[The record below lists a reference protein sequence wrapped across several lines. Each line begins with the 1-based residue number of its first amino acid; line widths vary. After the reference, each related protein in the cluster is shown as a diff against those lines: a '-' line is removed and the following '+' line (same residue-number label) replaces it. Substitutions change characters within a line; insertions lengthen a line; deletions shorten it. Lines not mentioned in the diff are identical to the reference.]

1 VGTDAGLYVA
11 LVGEGRYAE
20 ALAVAAEYNPF
31 PSVCGRVCTAPC
43 EAACR
48 RGVMDEPIAIR
59 ELKRFAAD
67 HGMDGYPT
75 LPPPA
80 LRKAH
85 RVAIIGAGPTGLSAA
100 YQLVRGGYGV
110 TVFDA
115 MPVAGG
121 MMAIGIPE
129 YRLSKH
135 VLQAEIDRI
144 LQLGVELKLNT
155 SLGRDI
161 SLDDLKSQG
170 YDAILIA
177 TGASKSQLLGV
188 AGEDLHGVWP
198 ATLFLKRVNLG
209 EDITLTGDVLV
220 VGGGSTA
227 MDAARSAWRAGAS
240 SVRVLYRRTKDD
252 MPAQP
257 EEIRAAE
264 HEGVVI
270 EPLVAPVEI
279 LGRRGGMTE
288 VRCQRLAVTGEAE
301 DGRHKVAPIPGSGF
315 TIKAR
320 TLLVAVGEA
329 PDPSILP
336 EGSSIQFGEWGGLL
350 TETETLMTAQPG
362 VFAAGDITTGP
373 RSVIEGVAQGQRA
386 AWAIDRHL
394 RGLPATR
401 YVPDWRRR
409 PALLETDKVVIDL
422 GTRERAE
429 SELVTRAEVARE
441 DRYRE
446 VSLGFP
452 PLTARAEAQRCLRC
466 DIVASCSLVE
476 VKRKVPV

>member
-1 VGTDAGLYVA
+1 M
-11 LVGEGRYAE
+11 E
-20 ALAVAAEYNPF
+20 
-31 PSVCGRVCTAPC
+31 
-43 EAACR
+43 
-48 RGVMDEPIAIR
+48 
-59 ELKRFAAD
+59 
-67 HGMDGYPT
+67 GYPT
-75 LPPPA
+75 PPPSA
-80 LRKAH
+80 LREAQQ
-85 RVAIIGAGPTGLSAA
+85 VAIIGAGPTGLSAA
-100 YQLVRGGYGV
+100 YQLVRGGYRV

-177 TGASKSQLLGV
+177 TGASKSQPLGV
-188 AGEDLHGVWP
+188 VGEDLHGVWP

-209 EDITLTGDVLV
+209 EDIKLRGDALV

-288 VRCQRLAVTGEAE
+288 VRCQRLAVTGGAR
-301 DGRHKVAPIPGSGF
+301 GRP
-315 TIKAR
+315 
-320 TLLVAVGEA
+320 
-329 PDPSILP
+329 
-336 EGSSIQFGEWGGLL
+336 
-350 TETETLMTAQPG
+350 
-362 VFAAGDITTGP
+362 
-373 RSVIEGVAQGQRA
+373 AQGGADPRERIHNQGPHTA
-386 AWAIDRHL
+386 
-394 RGLPATR
+394 G
-401 YVPDWRRR
+401 RRR
-409 PALLETDKVVIDL
+409 
-422 GTRERAE
+422 
-429 SELVTRAEVARE
+429 
-441 DRYRE
+441 
-446 VSLGFP
+446 
-452 PLTARAEAQRCLRC
+452 
-466 DIVASCSLVE
+466 
-476 VKRKVPV
+476 